1 MSAQEDT
8 ETLVYSIVAHKKH
21 LARVNR
27 DQHFRDDLGISSM
40 DALEILIL
48 VEDQFHIEIPD
59 KDSERLETV
68 GDLIDDV
75 STRLRR
81 AVGGDG
87 CFDGTHG

>member
-21 LARVNR
+21 LARVSR
-27 DQHFRDDLGISSM
+27 DQHFRDDLGLSSM

-59 KDSERLETV
+59 EDSEHLETV

-75 STRLRR
+75 SARLRR
-81 AVGGDG
+81 DWRG
-87 CFDGTHG
+87 